1 MHGDKLKGGD
11 KFVKVP
17 LWSAEQASQATRT
30 PKAMAWVWLLH
41 LAWAARSNTFRLPN
55 ERLKVRGVSR
65 YVKRRALQDLE
76 AAGLIRISR
85 ECGKS
90 PTVTLLYL

>member
-1 MHGDKLKGGD
+1 MHGNKLKGAD

-17 LWSAEQASQATRT
+17 LWWAEQASKATRT
-30 PKAMAWVWLLH
+30 PKAMVWVWLLH

-65 YVKRRALQDLE
+65 YVKRRALLDLE
-76 AAGLIRISR
+76 AAGLIRISK
-85 ECGKS
+85 ESGKS
-90 PTVTLLYL
+90 PTVTLLYS